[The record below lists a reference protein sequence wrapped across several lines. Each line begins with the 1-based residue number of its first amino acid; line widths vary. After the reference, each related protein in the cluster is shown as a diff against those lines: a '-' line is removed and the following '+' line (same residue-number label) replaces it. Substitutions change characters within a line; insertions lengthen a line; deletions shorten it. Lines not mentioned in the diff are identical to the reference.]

1 MNATKK
7 ILFIDDDRDF
17 LSSQS
22 IYFSNR
28 GYKVLT
34 ADSTEEALKILET
47 EAPDIMILDLMMEHF
62 DSGFRLSHQI
72 RSNARFKDVPL
83 VMLSGVASATG
94 RRFDQEAE
102 GLKKWSKL
110 DAFLDKPV
118 TARQLLKVIEE
129 KTGAAAS
136 GH

>member
-47 EAPDIMILDLMMEHF
+47 EDPDIMILDLMMEHF

-136 GH
+136 AH

>member
-1 MNATKK
+1 MILLATA
-7 ILFIDDDRDF
+7 
-17 LSSQS
+17 Q
-22 IYFSNR
+22 
-28 GYKVLT
+28 
-34 ADSTEEALKILET
+34 
-47 EAPDIMILDLMMEHF
+47 PDIMVLDLMMEHF

>member
-47 EAPDIMILDLMMEHF
+47 EDPDIMILDLMMEHF